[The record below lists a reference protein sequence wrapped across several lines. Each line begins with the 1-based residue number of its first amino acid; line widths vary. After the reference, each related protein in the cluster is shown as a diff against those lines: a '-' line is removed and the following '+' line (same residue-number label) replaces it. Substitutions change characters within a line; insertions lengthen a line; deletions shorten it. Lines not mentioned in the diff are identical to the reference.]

1 MVPLVMMGLWSSLLD
16 FLRRLLGGA
25 ASEPEPEPEPEPE
38 APVAPSPGP
47 APGGG
52 TGEPARRRWTVLLYM
67 AGDNGR
73 VFDSP
78 YGKISLMAE
87 MTSAGHVDLAEA
99 QKVGSTDEV
108 AILAQFDTITEG
120 DRTYRLEIQ
129 RGGTTM
135 DHVVETIDETNCGDP
150 RTLTDFIVWGMNR
163 RPAEHYLLVIWNHG
177 MGWKDDDIY
186 ASVRSVSRATR
197 PLMGTRARPVF
208 RTTGQKI
215 MALPDVE
222 TRGIAA
228 DDSSMDFLTNE
239 ELKRAIAA
247 AEETT
252 GQRLNVIGMDACLM
266 AMAEVQYQL
275 RDLADYMV
283 ASQEVEPMAGWPYT
297 QIMGR
302 LTAAPDMSPEDLSRM
317 IVEEYLRSYP
327 PPPTR
332 STPRVTQSAVRLP
345 TMRETGQ
352 LLRAFVE
359 AAQQDDGAA
368 RMALL
373 DAKQSAFA
381 FDDPEYIDLADF
393 LDLFLQGYQGGN
405 AEVAERAR
413 ALRAHLEPGAGPVI
427 ANVAQGPG
435 YAERAHGISIYFPA
449 RALSPFYETLDFVET
464 RWIDLIRW
472 VNRL

>member
-1 MVPLVMMGLWSSLLD
+1 MIYLLTIGWWESLLRL
-16 FLRRLLGGA
+16 LRRLLGRPESESP
-25 ASEPEPEPEPEPE
+25 SEP
-38 APVAPSPGP
+38 PSPPAHPPGNQGGP
-47 APGGG
+47 AAP
-52 TGEPARRRWTVLLYM
+52 PRRKWTILLYM

-87 MTSAGHVDLAEA
+87 MTSAGHVDIEEA

-120 DRTYRLEIQ
+120 DRTYRLEIR

-135 DHVVETIDETNCGDP
+135 DHVVETIEETNCGDP

-163 RPAEHYLLVIWNHG
+163 RPAEHYMLVIWNHG

-186 ASVRSVSRATR
+186 ESVRSVSRATR
-197 PLMGTRARPVF
+197 PLRGTRARPLF

-215 MALPDVE
+215 MAIPDPEV
-222 TRGIAA
+222 RGIAA
-228 DDSSMDFLTNE
+228 DDTSMDFLTNE
-239 ELKRAIAA
+239 ELKQAIAEAEA
-247 AEETT
+247 AT
-252 GQRLNVIGMDACLM
+252 GQRLDIIGMDACLM

-275 RDLADYMV
+275 RDLAEYMV

-302 LTAAPDMSPEDLSRM
+302 LTANPDMSPEEFSRV

-332 STPRVTQSAVRLP
+332 TTPRVTQSAVHLP
-345 TMRETGQ
+345 MMRETGR
-352 LLRAFVE
+352 LIKAFVE
-359 AAQQDDGAA
+359 AVRQGDGNA
-368 RMALL
+368 RLALL
-373 DAKQSAFA
+373 DAKQAAFA

-393 LDLFLQGYQGGN
+393 LDLFLQSYRGGD
-405 AEVAERAR
+405 AAIERAR
-413 ALRAHLEPGAGPVI
+413 ELRAHLDPGRGPVVV
-427 ANVAQGPG
+427 NVAQGPG
-435 YAERAHGISIYFPA
+435 YKERAHGISIYFPA
-449 RALSPFYETLDFVET
+449 RELSPFYETLDFVET